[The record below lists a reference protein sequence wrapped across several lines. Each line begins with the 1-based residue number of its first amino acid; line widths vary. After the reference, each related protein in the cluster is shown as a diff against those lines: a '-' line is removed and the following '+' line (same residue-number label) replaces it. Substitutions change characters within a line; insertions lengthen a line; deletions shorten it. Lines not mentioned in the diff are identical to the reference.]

1 MLEHRIKIT
10 GIGVMTPIAQTPDE
24 FWRKLIEGAERVH
37 LSDSAARPST
47 PAETFRVYCEK
58 AIRACIQDA
67 GLDCGKKGCILVG
80 TGMGIADTAMLA
92 ENPPATLLSSIEEV
106 VKQAAPYKVEVR
118 DIANACC
125 AGAQAIAYA
134 TDLLRMNQ
142 YDYVIAG
149 GIEIFSYLTYC
160 GFARLFALDKEGC
173 RPFDRNRKGISVGEG
188 AAFFALEKGA
198 TQKDY
203 GSILGYATT
212 HDAYHVT
219 APDPTGQYA
228 RTAIEKLL
236 SRLRLQPRDIQ
247 GIIAHGTGTKSNDQV
262 EAKVLYEIF
271 KDQPGVTAPK
281 CVFGHTGGASGAFS
295 LLTAIL
301 ALQHQCLPPIHHHKV
316 ADPQIHVQLV
326 TKRAKDQAMERV
338 LVNCFAFG
346 GTNIAMICEKRPSR
360 EGRGKPYIR
369 RHTSVSSD
377 RFQGE
382 FFTRFG
388 GRLMDDLTKKVL
400 LTMDDLFNSDYGC
413 IKGDRTGLVLSSN
426 KGPYTAICQTAD
438 IVRRWGYK
446 RINPSAF
453 PYTMFSTALAQA
465 AMHVN
470 IHGPACCFLD
480 SSQRGYHAV
489 EYSFV
494 QIENGHC
501 DAMIEVYVDAD
512 GWTEGSYITI

>member
-24 FWRKLIEGAERVH
+24 FWRKLVEGAERVH

-47 PAETFRVYCEK
+47 PVETFRAYCEK

-80 TGMGIADTAMLA
+80 TGMGIADTAMLD
-92 ENPPATLLSSIEEV
+92 ENPPATFLSSVEEL
-106 VKQAAPYKVEVR
+106 VKQAAPYEVEVR
-118 DIANACC
+118 VIANACC

-134 TDLLRMNQ
+134 TDLLRMDQ

-149 GIEIFSYLTYC
+149 GVEIFSYLTYC
-160 GFARLFALDKEGC
+160 GFARLFALDEEGC

-188 AAFFALEKGA
+188 AAFFALEKAA

-203 GSILGYATT
+203 GSILGYTAT

-236 SRLRLQPRDIQ
+236 SRLRLQPRDIH

-271 KDQPGVTAPK
+271 KTQPGVTAPK

-301 ALQHQCLPPIHHHKV
+301 ALQHQSLPPIHHHREM
-316 ADPQIHVQLV
+316 DSQIRVQLV
-326 TKRAKDQAMERV
+326 TKQAKEQEMERV

-346 GTNIAMICEKRPSR
+346 GTNIAMICEKQVCR
-360 EGRGKPYIR
+360 ERLGKPYIR
-369 RHTSVSSD
+369 RHTSVPCS

-382 FFTRFG
+382 SFKSFG

-400 LTMDDLFNSDYGC
+400 MTFDSDYGY

-426 KGPYTAICQTAD
+426 EGPYTAVCDTAG
-438 IVRRWGYK
+438 IIRRWGYK
-446 RINPSAF
+446 KINPSAF

-465 AMHVN
+465 AIHVN

-480 SSQRGYHAV
+480 SSHRGYHAV
-489 EYSFV
+489 EYSLV
-494 QIENGHC
+494 QIESGHC
-501 DAMIEVYVDAD
+501 DAVIEVYVDAD